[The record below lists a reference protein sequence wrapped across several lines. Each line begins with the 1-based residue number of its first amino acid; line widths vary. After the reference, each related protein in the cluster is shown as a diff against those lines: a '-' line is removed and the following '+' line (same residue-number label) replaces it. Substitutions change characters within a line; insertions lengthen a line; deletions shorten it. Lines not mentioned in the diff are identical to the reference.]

1 LGYLPRPPPPST
13 LWSIFDSDPLSRQF
27 IADLIGQRI
36 VLRRSGGIALGGAG
50 PNAPQIIYPAW
61 PGSYPQ
67 AHVRRLFHVTA
78 FGPRWAEETMKIAEQ
93 ACNAAKPRVK
103 YLRGDQVL
111 ESDIIRSIWDNLCQ
125 ASHVLVDL
133 TGLNAN
139 VALELGITHTLGRR
153 TLIVTQD
160 SAVEKYFPA
169 IGKTRMHRYSLSGE
183 PGLNSLLDRFLAE
196 HD

>member
-1 LGYLPRPPPPST
+1 
-13 LWSIFDSDPLSRQF
+13 
-27 IADLIGQRI
+27 
-36 VLRRSGGIALGGAG
+36 
-50 PNAPQIIYPAW
+50 
-61 PGSYPQ
+61 
-67 AHVRRLFHVTA
+67 
-78 FGPRWAEETMKIAEQ
+78 MKIAEQ

>member
-1 LGYLPRPPPPST
+1 
-13 LWSIFDSDPLSRQF
+13 
-27 IADLIGQRI
+27 
-36 VLRRSGGIALGGAG
+36 
-50 PNAPQIIYPAW
+50 
-61 PGSYPQ
+61 
-67 AHVRRLFHVTA
+67 
-78 FGPRWAEETMKIAEQ
+78 MKIAEQ

-103 YLRGDQVL
+103 YLCGDQVR

-139 VALELGITHTLGRR
+139 VALELGITHTLDRKI
-153 TLIVTQD
+153 LIVTQD

>member
-1 LGYLPRPPPPST
+1 MDARRRRRLQQQFSGHKNFIVAHSLKLIDDT
-13 LWSIFDSDPLSRQF
+13 VACDPVKF
-27 IADLIGQRI
+27 
-36 VLRRSGGIALGGAG
+36 RRFVEPVPGGAG

-61 PGSYPQ
+61 PGSY
-67 AHVRRLFHVTA
+67 
-78 FGPRWAEETMKIAEQ
+78 
-93 ACNAAKPRVK
+93 
-103 YLRGDQVL
+103 
-111 ESDIIRSIWDNLCQ
+111 
-125 ASHVLVDL
+125 LVDL

-160 SAVEKYFPA
+160 SAVEKYFSA